1 MAANGARTSGLTP
14 ADHFVRRLLR
24 IKPSSGVTEDQAHRV
39 FSTSILISA
48 TRCLLSYVVFPIF
61 APALGAATGVG
72 PAIGIPV
79 GILALIFDVIAVR
92 RFHASSHPYRWIVT
106 AVYVCI
112 IGLVSFLLVRDI
124 VNLLL

>member
-1 MAANGARTSGLTP
+1 M
-14 ADHFVRRLLR
+14 RRLLR
-24 IKPSSGVTEDQAHRV
+24 IKPSTDVTEDQAHRV

-72 PAIGIPV
+72 PAIGIPIGV
-79 GILALIFDVIAVR
+79 VALFFDVMAVR
-92 RFHASSHPYRWIVT
+92 RFHASLHPYRWIVT

-112 IGLVSFLLVRDI
+112 IVLVSFLLVRDI
-124 VNLLL
+124 ANLLF